1 MYLHRPRLLRALQEG
16 LPEGVLV
23 HAPAGFGKTLLLKS
37 FAEAKGLPY
46 RRDWSP
52 EPGCY
57 DLRKPPPE
65 VLPGQV
71 VAARQAR
78 LPALHRL
85 GPEDLAFT
93 PEEVGELA
101 RRLGKRELAGPVHAL
116 FGGWPHLTRRA
127 LERGEAAWTPELR
140 AFLEGLL
147 PPLDLRPFL
156 LPLPE
161 AAFRQAGFGEAVEA
175 LLAQALAQ
183 GVPLRLLPA
192 LAAYL
197 EATHPL
203 PPEETARRLLE
214 AALAL
219 GAWEEA
225 LEAAGRYGGGLLLW
239 TLERAGR
246 PLLEGG
252 KVEAFFRHA
261 ERVAHPSPRLRLLL
275 ALGHRMRWEL
285 DRGLAVL
292 EGFPEEDPAL
302 LAEALLARGT
312 LLGLKGA
319 HGEAE
324 GVFSQGVAL
333 GETPLRA
340 RFLTSRGAA
349 RIRLGRYREAAED
362 LEEAL
367 FLSRKERLKE
377 VEALALH
384 NLAIARHHLGE
395 LAEAVRLYREVLPL
409 KTAPLS
415 RAYTL
420 LSLGEALSYLGRFLE
435 AKRTLFRAREE
446 AWASG
451 DYRAMGYT
459 LLNLADLYRE
469 AGLPE
474 AEGLYRE
481 AEAHLEKAHDPYA
494 LGLVHLGLARLG
506 AKGSLER
513 ARAFFQEGGSPGELA
528 EWHLV
533 AGRLC
538 GRPEHFEEALRLAEK
553 AGAGRLLLLARL
565 ELFLKAPSPGEA
577 KALAR
582 EVLKAGFQDF
592 WLWERAFPLPLLAFE
607 AGEEGLLEALLAGV
621 GWLRVRSLKALEAR
635 TEEGPLPLPSRK
647 ELLLLLL
654 LWRRKALEAEALAR
668 LLFPGSKNPKK
679 RLQVAV
685 HHLREALDP
694 DLVRLEGEAYRAYL
708 PPGVWWDARVKE
720 SLLRWARRLSLPQ
733 AQARVEEALPGRFSP
748 RAYLT
753 DP

>member
-1 MYLHRPRLLRALQEG
+1 MYLHRPRLHRALEEA

-23 HAPAGFGKTLLLKS
+23 HAPPGFGKTLLLKG
-37 FAEAKGLPY
+37 FAEAKGLLY

-57 DLRKPPPE
+57 DLREPPPE

-71 VAARQAR
+71 VAARKAR
-78 LPALHRL
+78 LSPLHRL

-101 RRLGKRELAGPVHAL
+101 RRLGKKELAGPVHAL
-116 FGGWPHLTRRA
+116 FGGWPHLTRKA
-127 LERGEAAWTPELR
+127 LEKGEAAWTPELR
-140 AFLEGLL
+140 AFLEGTL
-147 PPLDLRPFL
+147 PPLDLRPFR

-161 AAFRQAGFGEAVEA
+161 AAFRKVGLGRAVDA
-175 LLAQALAQ
+175 LLEGALAG
-183 GVPLRLLPA
+183 GVPFRLLPA

-197 EATHPL
+197 RATHPL
-203 PPEETARRLLE
+203 PPPELAGPLLE
-214 AALAL
+214 ATLAL
-219 GAWEEA
+219 GAGEEA
-225 LEAAGRYGGGLLLW
+225 LAAASLYGGALLLQ

-246 PLLEGG
+246 PLLERGQ
-252 KVEAFFRHA
+252 VEAFFRYA
-261 ERVAHPSPRLRLLL
+261 EGVEHPSPRLRLLL
-275 ALGHRMRWEL
+275 ALGHRMRGEL

-302 LAEALLARGT
+302 LAEALLAKGT
-312 LLGLKGA
+312 LLGLKGE
-319 HGEAE
+319 HREAE
-324 GVFSQGVAL
+324 RVFSQGVAL

-349 RIRLGRYREAAED
+349 RIRLSRYREAAED

-367 FLSRKERLKE
+367 ALSRSARQRE

-384 NLAIARHHLGE
+384 NLAVARHHMGKLS
-395 LAEAVRLYREVLPL
+395 EAVGLYREVLPF
-409 KTAPLS
+409 KTTPLS

-420 LSLGEALSYLGRFLE
+420 LSLGEALRYLGRFLE
-435 AKRTLFRAREE
+435 AKGTLLE
-446 AWASG
+446 AQKEAQASG
-451 DYRAMGYT
+451 DYRALGYT

-469 AGLPE
+469 AHLPE
-474 AEGLYRE
+474 AASLYRE
-481 AEAHLEKAHDPYA
+481 AEATLERARDPYA
-494 LGLVHLGLARLG
+494 LGLVHLGLAQLG

-513 ARAFFQEGGSPGELA
+513 AKDFFQEGGGPGEMA

-533 AGRLC
+533 AGRLS
-538 GRPEHFEEALRLAEK
+538 GRPEHFHEALRLAEK

-565 ELFLKAPSPGEA
+565 ELFLKDPSPREA

-592 WLWERAFPLPLLAFE
+592 WLWERLFPLPLFAFA
-607 AGEEGLLEALLAGV
+607 AGEEGLLEALLAGR

-654 LWRRKALEAEALAR
+654 LWRREALEAEALAH

-694 DLVRLEGEAYRAYL
+694 ELVRLEGEAYRAYL

-720 SLLRWARRLSLPQ
+720 GLLRWARRLSLPQ

-748 RAYLT
+748 RAHLT
-753 DP
+753 EP